1 MSRNLGPPLSTR
13 QGKILMAIVEQHIAT
28 KAPVGSQQ
36 LKEEYE
42 FDVSSAT
49 IRNEM
54 AFLEETDYLYQPH
67 TSAGRVPRPNAYRL
81 YVNRIEPKR
90 LSQGSEEVRM
100 FEGACR
106 RLGDNPRMLLRTT
119 SRNLADMTGH
129 PGILMTPTRAEGTFE
144 SISVTPV
151 SANNVMLR
159 YETGDGKQF
168 KKLLHSPASLTADE
182 IATLSRALKKL
193 YTGRPISQLATL
205 TATDLRASVG
215 GLNIPEKLI
224 TALRRA
230 VDVEEDR
237 EIFVEGTSYVLGEP
251 EFQTHSALRDVIEL
265 LDQSALLREVLL
277 PAMSAEEVTVAIGGE
292 NRVETMRNCSLVAR
306 SYRAPTGEVGTLGV
320 LGPLSMNYAHTMP
333 VVGFIARQLSV
344 SLATRA
350 DQSR

>member
-1 MSRNLGPPLSTR
+1 MSQNLGPPLSTR
-13 QGKILMAIVEQHIAT
+13 QRNILMAVVEQHIAT

-36 LKEEYE
+36 LKEEYNFE
-42 FDVSSAT
+42 VSSAT

-67 TSAGRVPRPNAYRL
+67 TSAGRVPKPNAYRL
-81 YVNRIEPKR
+81 YVNRIEPRK
-90 LSQGSEEVRM
+90 LAQGSEEVRM

-106 RLGDNPRMLLRTT
+106 RLGHHPRMLLRAT

-159 YETGDGKQF
+159 YETGNGKQF
-168 KKLLHSPASLTADE
+168 KKLLHSPTSLTADE
-182 IATLSRALKKL
+182 ITALSRALKKL
-193 YTGRPISQLATL
+193 YSGRPISELATL
-205 TATDLRASVG
+205 TITDLRASVG
-215 GLNIPEKLI
+215 ELDVPEKLI

-237 EIFVEGTSYVLGEP
+237 DIFVEGTSYVLGEP
-251 EFQTHSALRDVIEL
+251 EFPTHGALRDVIEI
-265 LDQSALLREVLL
+265 LDQSALLREALI
-277 PAMSAEEVTVAIGGE
+277 PAMSADEVTVAIGRE
-292 NRVETMRNCSLVAR
+292 NRVEAMKNCSLVAR
-306 SYRAPTGEVGTLGV
+306 AYRSRTGEVGTLGV

-333 VVGFIARQLSV
+333 VVGFIARQLTV
-344 SLATRA
+344 SLTTGA
-350 DQSR
+350 DQSG